1 MISSTSAAPNG
12 QGKVAQDFIRGSFGA
27 AVVCRQTGRRYH
39 GADTDE
45 GCVRIGRKRVEEQA
59 AGC

>member
-1 MISSTSAAPNG
+1 M
-12 QGKVAQDFIRGSFGA
+12 VADFFGGSFEA

-45 GCVRIGRKRVEEQA
+45 GCVSIGRKRVHETGA
-59 AGC
+59 SG